1 MSAPRCPGCS
11 RRLTAAG
18 LPAEHE
24 PGCAT
29 AAAWGEDLLCAAR
42 AALVLYPEPWHKMAK
57 SLVVSGHHCVLRG
70 EPVAA
75 ALAALLDPAFV
86 IALVEGVRGSV
97 PAPPPVRCCA
107 AFEESRGCC
116 SADESHDVRHPRQD
130 HDGDGPC
137 AGCTEGE

>member
-1 MSAPRCPGCS
+1 MPVPRCDRCD

-24 PGCAT
+24 PGCVA

-42 AALVLYPEPWHKMAK
+42 AARMLYPEPWHKMAK

-70 EPVAA
+70 EPVAV
-75 ALAALLDPAFV
+75 ALAALLTPAFV

-97 PAPPPVRCCA
+97 PVPPP
-107 AFEESRGCC
+107 
-116 SADESHDVRHPRQD
+116 VRHPRQD

-137 AGCTEGE
+137 AGCEDLT